1 MTDSRINA
9 RPALV
14 GEHMVPLSISEGFE
28 AEAKAWRMV
37 AQDLAQGY
45 SGSDNIQFQ
54 SGLADYDE
62 LVEYYGKP

>member
-1 MTDSRINA
+1 
-9 RPALV
+9 
-14 GEHMVPLSISEGFE
+14 MVPLSISEGFE

-54 SGLADYDE
+54 SGLADYEE

>member
-14 GEHMVPLSISEGFE
+14 GEHMVPLTISEGFE

-37 AQDLAQGY
+37 AQDLVRGY
-45 SGSDNIQFQ
+45 SKCDNIQFQ
-54 SGLADYDE
+54 SGLADYE
-62 LVEYYGKP
+62 SLVEYYDKP